1 MQNNRHGTFSS
12 SSIHILTQL
21 NKAKT
26 DFSEKAQKYIKQVG
40 YELEL
45 GRPLNAERDSRPTSW
60 GTFVE
65 TRAFNLLPIEYQ
77 LVSQTRLFHPE
88 ISTWSGAPDLII
100 EFIDF
105 INEIEGI
112 EGIEVVSD
120 VKCPFSLEVFLDK
133 VKALNESVEAYK
145 KEFPADYWQLVSNAV
160 LTGAKYAEAI
170 IYVPYQSE
178 LQEIRHMTELYD
190 ECIWVKWA
198 EDCEL
203 PYLNDGGHYKNLNI
217 FRFEVPPADKE
228 FLTSKVIAASKLLQP
243 FS

>member
-112 EGIEVVSD
+112 EVVSD

-170 IYVPYQSE
+170 IYGPYVSE
-178 LQEIRHMTELYD
+178 
-190 ECIWVKWA
+190 
-198 EDCEL
+198 
-203 PYLNDGGHYKNLNI
+203 
-217 FRFEVPPADKE
+217 
-228 FLTSKVIAASKLLQP
+228 
-243 FS
+243 

>member
-112 EGIEVVSD
+112 EVVSD

-170 IYVPYQSE
+170 IYVPYLSE
-178 LQEIRHMTELYD
+178 LQAIRIMASQYD
-190 ECIWVKWA
+190 SPATNWIKYA

-203 PYLNDGGHYKNLNI
+203 PYLVDGGKHDNLNI
-217 FRFEVPPADKE
+217 FRFEVPTADKD

>member
-40 YELEL
+40 YEIEL

-65 TRAFNLLPIEYQ
+65 ARAFNLLPIEYQ
-77 LVSQTRLFHPE
+77 LVSQQRLFHPE

-100 EFIDF
+100 DS
-105 INEIEGI
+105 
-112 EGIEVVSD
+112 EVVSD
-120 VKCPFSLEVFLDK
+120 VKCPFSLEMFLDK
-133 VKALNESVEAYK
+133 VKALNESIETYK
-145 KEFPADYWQLVSNAV
+145 KEFPGDYWQLVSNAI

-170 IYVPYQSE
+170 IYVPYLSE
-178 LQEIRHMTELYD
+178 LQSIRIMASEYD
-190 ECIWVKWA
+190 SPSTNWIKYA

-203 PYLNDGGHYKNLNI
+203 PYLVDGGKFENLNI
-217 FRFEVPPADKE
+217 FRFEVPQADKL
-228 FLTSKVIAASKLLQP
+228 FLTEKVKAASNLLV
-243 FS
+243 

>member
-1 MQNNRHGTFSS
+1 MKDNRHGTFSS

-40 YELEL
+40 YEIEL

-77 LVSQTRLFHPE
+77 LVSQMRLFHPD
-88 ISTWSGAPDLII
+88 IATWSGAPDLII
-100 EFIDF
+100 ES
-105 INEIEGI
+105 
-112 EGIEVVSD
+112 EVVSD
-120 VKCPFSLEVFLDK
+120 VKCPFSLEVFMDK
-133 VKALNESVEAYK
+133 VKALRAGLETFK
-145 KEFPADYWQLVSNAV
+145 KEFPADYWQLISNSI
-160 LTGAKYAEAI
+160 LTGAKFIESI
-170 IYVPYQSE
+170 IYVPYLSE
-178 LQEIRHMTELYD
+178 LSAIRIMASEHD
-190 ECIWVKWA
+190 EQATNWIKYA

-203 PYLNDGGHYKNLNI
+203 PYLLNDGKFENI
-217 FRFEVPPADKE
+217 NRFRFEAPEIDKD

>member
-40 YELEL
+40 YELQL

-65 TRAFNLLPIEYQ
+65 KRAFDLLPIEYQ

-88 ISTWSGAPDLII
+88 IPTWSGAPDLII
-100 EFIDF
+100 DS
-105 INEIEGI
+105 
-112 EGIEVVSD
+112 EVVSD

-133 VKALNESVEAYK
+133 VKALNESVETYK
-145 KEFPADYWQLVSNAV
+145 SEFPGDYYQLVSNAV
-160 LTGAKYAEAI
+160 LTGSKYAEAI
-170 IYVPYQSE
+170 IYVPYLSE
-178 LQEIRHMTELYD
+178 LDAIRSMASQAD
-190 ECIWVKWA
+190 EQGSNWIKWA
-198 EDCEL
+198 EDNEL
-203 PYLNDGGHYKNLNI
+203 PYLIDGGNFKNLNI
-217 FRFEVPPADKE
+217 FRFVIPQADKDL
-228 FLTSKVIAASKLLQP
+228 LTSKVIAASKLLQP